1 MDYDE
6 TELIKQ
12 RYSRRNF
19 KNRYSF
25 LNADIYLKFQE
36 RERKIIELLKKV
48 NKTDFKNLE
57 VLEVGCGSGTNLVEL
72 ILLGFSPN
80 NLIGIDLLGE
90 RISEARTRLPNSVEL
105 ILGDA
110 LTVDI
115 NKKFDIIYLSTVF
128 SSILNDKFQLELAGK
143 IWRLLK
149 PGGGVLWYDFIYN
162 NPQNPDVRGMN
173 FRYIKK
179 LFPDNKIL
187 KFKITLPP
195 PFARKL
201 VKINRYLYYLC
212 NIFLPLRTHLLCW
225 VQKP

>member
-90 RISEARTRLPNSVEL
+90 RISEARTRLP
-105 ILGDA
+105 G
-110 LTVDI
+110 
-115 NKKFDIIYLSTVF
+115 
-128 SSILNDKFQLELAGK
+128 
-143 IWRLLK
+143 
-149 PGGGVLWYDFIYN
+149 
-162 NPQNPDVRGMN
+162 
-173 FRYIKK
+173 
-179 LFPDNKIL
+179 
-187 KFKITLPP
+187 
-195 PFARKL
+195 
-201 VKINRYLYYLC
+201 
-212 NIFLPLRTHLLCW
+212 
-225 VQKP
+225 